1 MLLGVCVCVGVCV
14 WGVWGAARRGGGF
27 GGGRL
32 ITRCAVMR
40 VMAAARVSSRAPKKH
55 AARALKKNNA
65 QATYDAAAG
74 EFVLHT
80 PSHEASKIWIGGTG
94 QHGKV

>member
-1 MLLGVCVCVGVCV
+1 
-14 WGVWGAARRGGGF
+14 
-27 GGGRL
+27 
-32 ITRCAVMR
+32 MR